1 MKDDEW
7 LGGLAFLIICGFLI
21 FIIVVITPLV
31 LGILAVI
38 ATIRYEMLVQ
48 DGREAYDR
56 IELEEGVTIPVDDV
70 LRALFGAGIELPE
83 DGFKEPI
90 DWLAGAL
97 LGVEEEA

>member
-7 LGGLAFLIICGFLI
+7 IGWLVFLMIGIFL
-21 FIIVVITPLV
+21 IVVITPIV
-31 LGILAVI
+31 LGVLAVI
-38 ATIRYEMLVQ
+38 ATIRYEMLIQ
-48 DGREAYDR
+48 DGRDAYDR
-56 IELEEGVTIPVDDV
+56 IEMEEGVAIPVDDV

-97 LGVEEEA
+97 LGVEEEQ